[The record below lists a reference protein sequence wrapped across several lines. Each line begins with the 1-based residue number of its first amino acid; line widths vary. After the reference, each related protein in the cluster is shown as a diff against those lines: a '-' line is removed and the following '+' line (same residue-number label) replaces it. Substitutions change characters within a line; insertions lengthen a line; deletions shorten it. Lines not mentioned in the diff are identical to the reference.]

1 MGKYNMEI
9 GAQLYTVRDYTQNL
23 DDFAKTLEK
32 IAKIGYKTVQV
43 SGTCAYEGKWLDK
56 QLKRN
61 GLKCVLTHYNAC
73 DVRDDTIEVIKKHN
87 EFGCKNIGLGCM
99 PNGASEENLNAF
111 LKDFKSVAEV
121 IKENGSQLFYHNHH
135 WEFSRCSDGELMID
149 KITKAFSPNELQ
161 ITLDTYW
168 AQYAGNDVCEVIN
181 KLSGRLTAVH
191 LKDLTIVGNEQ
202 RMERVGYGNMCFEK
216 IVDALDKAGTKYLL
230 VEQDNCYGADPFE
243 CLKQSYEYLKSL
255 GL

>member
-1 MGKYNMEI
+1 MEI

-32 IAKIGYKTVQV
+32 IAKIGYKIVQV
-43 SGTCAYEGKWLDK
+43 SGTCAYEADWLDE
-56 QLKRN
+56 QLKKN

-73 DVRDDTIEVIKKHN
+73 EVRDNTLEVIKKHN
-87 EFGCKNIGLGCM
+87 GFGCKNIGLGCM
-99 PNGASEENLNAF
+99 PNGASEENLNTF
-111 LKDFKSVAEV
+111 IKEFKRVAKT
-121 IKENGSQLFYHNHH
+121 ISENGSQLFYHNHH
-135 WEFSRCSDGELMID
+135 WEFSRCQDGELMID
-149 KITKAFSPNELQ
+149 KLTKAFAPNELQ

-168 AQYAGNDVCEVIN
+168 VQYAGGDVCDVVD

-191 LKDLTIVGNEQ
+191 LKDLTIVGNDQ
-202 RMERVGYGNMCFEK
+202 RMERVGYGNLNFAK
-216 IVDALDKAGTKYLL
+216 IVKHLEKAGTKYLL
-230 VEQDNCYGADPFE
+230 VEQDNCYEMDPFD